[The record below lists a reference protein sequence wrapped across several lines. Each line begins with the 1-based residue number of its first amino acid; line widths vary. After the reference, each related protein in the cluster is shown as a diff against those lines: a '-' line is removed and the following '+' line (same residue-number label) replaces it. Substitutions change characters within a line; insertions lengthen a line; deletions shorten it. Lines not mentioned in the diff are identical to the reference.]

1 MVEENHQLKMVLGMN
16 FNRNS
21 KSLKILGIALAI
33 VLLIYLISLFFGKSN
48 TPAIPTPQV
57 VVQKPILAEVAE
69 YVTQT
74 GNTVAFNS
82 VNLVAR
88 VEGYLD
94 SIEFVDG
101 TFVKKG
107 KELFVIQPEPY
118 YEKLRAAKATV
129 AAEKASLVYN
139 KSEYA
144 RQQRMYKQHAT
155 SLNEV
160 EKWYAKTLEITAGVD
175 KAEAEEVNAAIN
187 YSYTHISAPFDGRIG
202 RHLVDLGNLV
212 GHGEATNLATIEQID
227 PIYVYFNLN
236 ELDLLKLRAAA
247 RAHGFKP
254 QDIKQV
260 PVEVS
265 LQNEPTKKYKAT
277 LDFVNTGLNA
287 STGTMEL
294 RAVLQN
300 KDLIFVPG
308 LFVEVRVAISRPQK
322 QLTVPDTAILYDQIG
337 SYVLIVDSNNV
348 VVTKRVTLGSIENGI
363 RAVSTGLMAEDR
375 VIVDGLQ
382 NATPGNKV
390 EPHEQDTQTKKN
402 MGNVKT

>member
-1 MVEENHQLKMVLGMN
+1 MN
-16 FNRNS
+16 FNRDS
-21 KSLKILGIALAI
+21 KSVKVVAIIAILFFIY
-33 VLLIYLISLFFGKSN
+33 LLIHIFSKSN
-48 TPAIPTPQV
+48 EPTIPLPTV
-57 VVQKPILAEVAE
+57 VVQKPKLKEMVE

-74 GNTVAFNS
+74 GTMVAYNS

-101 TFVKKG
+101 TFIKKG

-118 YEKLRAAKATV
+118 FEQLRAAKATV
-129 AAEKASLVYN
+129 AAQKAALAYN

-160 EKWYAKTLEITAGVD
+160 EKWYAKTLELTAEVD
-175 KAEAEEVNAAIN
+175 KAEADEVNAAIT
-187 YSYTHISAPFDGRIG
+187 YGYTHIFAPFDGRIG
-202 RHLVDLGNLV
+202 RHLVDVGNLV

-236 ELDLLKLRAAA
+236 ELDLIKLRAAA
-247 RAHGFKP
+247 RAQGFKP
-254 QDIKQV
+254 KDISKV
-260 PVEVS
+260 PVEIS
-265 LQNEPTKKYKAT
+265 LQNETTFKYKAT

-294 RAVLQN
+294 RALLQN
-300 KDLIFVPG
+300 KDYVFVPG
-308 LFVEVRVAISRPQK
+308 LFVKVRVAISRPQK
-322 QLTVPDTAILYDQIG
+322 QLTVPDTAVLYDQIG
-337 SYVLIVDSNNV
+337 PYILTVDNNNAVVL
-348 VVTKRVTLGSIENGI
+348 KHVTLGSQEEGV
-363 RAVSTGLMAEDR
+363 RAVIKGLDAQEN

-390 EPHEQDTQTKKN
+390 QVQQPASTSVASEAKQ
-402 MGNVKT
+402 

>member
-1 MVEENHQLKMVLGMN
+1 MGKFNKMVSGMN
-16 FNRNS
+16 FNRDS
-21 KSLKILGIALAI
+21 KSFKIAGI
-33 VLLIYLISLFFGKSN
+33 VLAVLFLIYLLVHFFGKSKA
-48 TPAIPTPQV
+48 PAIPVPAV
-57 VVQKPILAEVAE
+57 VVQKPILAEMAQ

-74 GNTVAFNS
+74 GNTVAYNS

-94 SIEFVDG
+94 AIEFVDG

-118 YEKLRAAKATV
+118 FEKLRAAKANV
-129 AAEKASLVYN
+129 AATKASLVYN

-144 RQQRMYKQHAT
+144 RQQRMYKEHAT

-160 EKWYAKTLEITAGVD
+160 EKWYAKTLEIAAQLD
-175 KAEAEEVNAAIN
+175 KAESEEVNAAIN

-202 RHLVDLGNLV
+202 RHLVDVGNLV

-236 ELDLLKLRAAA
+236 EIDLINLREAA
-247 RAHGFKP
+247 RAQGFKP

-265 LQNEPTKKYKAT
+265 LQTNPERKYKAT

-294 RAVLQN
+294 RALLPN

-308 LFVEVRVAISRPQK
+308 LFVQVRIAISKPKK

-337 SYVLIVDSNNV
+337 AYVLIVDASNIV
-348 VVTKRVTLGSIENGI
+348 VLKRVTLGSVENGM
-363 RAVSTGLMAEDR
+363 RAVATGLAAQDK
-375 VIVDGLQ
+375 VIIDGLQ
-382 NATPGNKV
+382 FATPGNKV
-390 EPHEQDTQTKKN
+390 EPRDQTVQTDKKDK
-402 MGNVKT
+402 GDAQH